1 MASPVGTSFLD
12 HFAALRDP
20 RQGWKVVFPLS
31 DDEAPRL
38 EAPAEIDI
46 TTVILARKQPVGL
59 GPATCVASEP
69 ETWTAFAILSGISS
83 EALAGE
89 QILIDQN
96 AWLRAAWRPGEPGN
110 LTNPQALAAVVRDIA
125 PHPIAADAA
134 SSLLHCYD
142 EPETLPS
149 SIQPRCLIGADAE
162 HIGHRIVMPRQPATD
177 RNYASNTSR
186 G

>member
-83 EALAGE
+83 EALG
-89 QILIDQN
+89 
-96 AWLRAAWRPGEPGN
+96 
-110 LTNPQALAAVVRDIA
+110 
-125 PHPIAADAA
+125 
-134 SSLLHCYD
+134 
-142 EPETLPS
+142 TLPASATVTARLPASPPSFSASLTADPEYAVRSAVRWGILPAATCS
-149 SIQPRCLIGADAE
+149 S
-162 HIGHRIVMPRQPATD
+162 
-177 RNYASNTSR
+177 
-186 G
+186 

>member
-89 QILIDQN
+89 QILIHWEFPRLCRGGSRSLTFPGVCPGFPTEDT
-96 AWLRAAWRPGEPGN
+96 LMRAPPKQTPGRKVALVPPGVTARGWRVSG
-110 LTNPQALAAVVRDIA
+110 
-125 PHPIAADAA
+125 
-134 SSLLHCYD
+134 
-142 EPETLPS
+142 
-149 SIQPRCLIGADAE
+149 
-162 HIGHRIVMPRQPATD
+162 
-177 RNYASNTSR
+177 
-186 G
+186 

>member
-110 LTNPQALAAVVRDIA
+110 LTNPQALAAVRSARGRRNLAAWLKYLENRSRNA
-125 PHPIAADAA
+125 PDESDPMATYDFTCYGA
-134 SSLLHCYD
+134 S
-142 EPETLPS
+142 
-149 SIQPRCLIGADAE
+149 
-162 HIGHRIVMPRQPATD
+162 
-177 RNYASNTSR
+177 
-186 G
+186 